1 MAGEFHHLPF
11 FMSLFLCIFPLLLL
25 TGAVIWLIPTAAA
38 PPEEDDDD
46 ATVHR
51 AQKGD
56 RAAFNRLVG
65 KYQSQMYNI
74 AYRVMGDPDLAA
86 DATQDAFIAAYKKL
100 SQYTGGNFRAWLAR
114 IVKNQCFDTL
124 RYRQRRPATSL
135 EDLIL
140 DPNDRGI
147 AAWEGDDLPNPEALL
162 ERTEVA
168 EWLEQAIQQLPID
181 QRTTLV
187 MADIHEYS
195 YEEIAD
201 SMEVELGTVKSRL
214 FRARRKLR
222 ELLQDKTELLPPQ
235 YRS

>member
-1 MAGEFHHLPF
+1 MLLSVLGVWLLP
-11 FMSLFLCIFPLLLL
+11 
-25 TGAVIWLIPTAAA
+25 AATAL
-38 PPEEDDDD
+38 PEDDDD
-46 ATVHR
+46 PTVHL

-65 KYQSQMYNI
+65 KYQNQMYNI
-74 AYRVMGDPDLAA
+74 AYRIMGDPDLAE
-86 DATQDAFIAAYKKL
+86 DATQDAFVAAYRKL
-100 SQYTGGNFRAWLAR
+100 SQYTGGNFRAWMAR
-114 IVKNQCFDTL
+114 IVKNQCFDML
-124 RYRQRRPATSL
+124 RYRQRRPSTSL
-135 EDLIL
+135 DDLIL
-140 DPNDRGI
+140 EPNDRGI
-147 AAWEGDDLPNPEALL
+147 AGWDGDALPNPEALL
-162 ERTEVA
+162 ERAEVV
-168 EWLEQAIQQLPID
+168 EWLEIAIQQLPDD

-195 YEEIAD
+195 YEEIAA

>member
-1 MAGEFHHLPF
+1 MAGEHYHLPIS
-11 FMSLFLCIFPLLLL
+11 MSLLFCLLPLILISISLL
-25 TGAVIWLIPTAAA
+25 WLLPTAVAY
-38 PPEEDDDD
+38 PDDEDD
-46 ATVHR
+46 ATVR
-51 AQKGD
+51 LAQNGD

-65 KYQSQMYNI
+65 KYQGQMYNI
-74 AYRVMGDPDLAA
+74 AYRIMGDSDGAA

-100 SQYTGGNFRAWLAR
+100 NQYTGGNFRAWMAR

-124 RYRQRRPATSL
+124 RYKQRRPASSL
-135 EDLIL
+135 DDLIL
-140 DPNDRGI
+140 EPNDRGI
-147 AAWEGDDLPNPEALL
+147 AAFDGDELPNPESLL
-162 ERTEVA
+162 ERAEVV
-168 EWLEQAIQQLPID
+168 EWLELAIQQLPVD

-195 YEEIAD
+195 YEEIAA

-214 FRARRKLR
+214 FRARRRLR

>member
-1 MAGEFHHLPF
+1 MAGETNHLPF
-11 FMSLFLCIFPLLLL
+11 FMSLFLCLLPLLLFGGL
-25 TGAVIWLIPTAAA
+25 SLWLLPAASA
-38 PPEEDDDD
+38 PPEDDDD
-46 ATVHR
+46 ATVSL

-65 KYQSQMYNI
+65 KYQSHMYNI
-74 AYRVMGDPDLAA
+74 AYRIMGDADLAA
-86 DATQDAFIAAYKKL
+86 DATQDAFVAAYKKL
-100 SQYTGGNFRAWLAR
+100 SQYTGGNFRAWMAR

-124 RYRQRRPATSL
+124 RYRQRRPASSL

-140 DPNDRGI
+140 EPNDRGI
-147 AAWEGDDLPNPEALL
+147 AAWDGEALPDPESLL
-162 ERTEVA
+162 E
-168 EWLEQAIQQLPID
+168 LAIQQLPVD

-195 YEEIAD
+195 YEEIAA

-214 FRARRKLR
+214 FRARRRLR

>member
-1 MAGEFHHLPF
+1 
-11 FMSLFLCIFPLLLL
+11 MSLFLCLLPLLLL
-25 TGAVIWLIPTAAA
+25 SGVLLFWFPAAA
-38 PPEEDDDD
+38 ALPEEDNDD
-46 ATVHR
+46 ATVR
-51 AQKGD
+51 LAQKGD

-65 KYQSQMYNI
+65 KYQGQMYNI
-74 AYRVMGDPDLAA
+74 AYRVMGDPDQAA

-100 SQYTGGNFRAWLAR
+100 NQYTGGNFRAWLAR

-135 EDLIL
+135 DDLIL
-140 DPNDRGI
+140 EPNDRGI
-147 AAWEGDDLPNPEALL
+147 AAWEGDHLPNPEELL
-162 ERTEVA
+162 ERTEVV
-168 EWLEQAIQQLPID
+168 EWLEVAIQQLPLD

-195 YEEIAD
+195 YEEIAAT
-201 SMEVELGTVKSRL
+201 MEVELGTVKSRL

>member
-1 MAGEFHHLPF
+1 
-11 FMSLFLCIFPLLLL
+11 MSLFLCLLPLLLL
-25 TGAVIWLIPTAAA
+25 SGVVVLLVPTAAA
-38 PPEEDDDD
+38 LPEDDNDD
-46 ATVHR
+46 ETVR
-51 AQKGD
+51 LAQKGD

-65 KYQSQMYNI
+65 KYQGQMYNI
-74 AYRVMGDPDLAA
+74 AYRVMGDPDQAA

-124 RYRQRRPATSL
+124 RYRQRRPAASL

-147 AAWEGDDLPNPEALL
+147 AAWDGDDTPNPETLL

-168 EWLEQAIQQLPID
+168 EWLELAIQQLPVD

-195 YEEIAD
+195 YEEIAAT
-201 SMEVELGTVKSRL
+201 MEVELGTVKSRL